1 MGRLVMGVT
10 TAFIWFQIAIMI
22 LFAKEFLPQ
31 DMSHIWK
38 NMFKERKETPPE
50 MTYDEWKV
58 WADNHRAERKARR
71 ELLRKLGHDDY
82 NEM

>member
-1 MGRLVMGVT
+1 MGVT

-38 NMFKERKETPPE
+38 NMFKERKAPPKK
-50 MTYDEWKV
+50 MTYEEWKV
-58 WADNHRAERKARR
+58 WYKSKSEADLARKQ
-71 ELLRKLGHDDY
+71 LLRKLGHDDY

>member
-38 NMFKERKETPPE
+38 NMFKKRKKPHIMTDEERH
-50 MTYDEWKV
+50 EWQKR
-58 WADNHRAERKARR
+58 ASAERFARKQ
-71 ELLRKLGHDDY
+71 LLRKLGHDDY